1 MRLFVAVLPPPPR
14 LAELDAAV
22 DELHALPG
30 AEHLRW
36 AGRDDWHLTLAFL
49 GEVDEGLLPDLH
61 ARLGR
66 AAHRTPPFELRLHG
80 GGRFGDKVLWAGVA
94 GEIDALRLLAE
105 RSDAAARRAGVAM
118 EDHRRYHPHLTLA
131 RSRAGLDLRPYVD
144 ALTPFEGTA
153 WQTDELTLVRSRLP
167 VSGVVG
173 EQPRYEVVGR
183 WGLGA

>member
-14 LAELDAAV
+14 LAELGVSV

-30 AEHLRW
+30 ADRLRW

-49 GEVDEGLLPDLH
+49 GEVDEALLPDLH
-61 ARLGR
+61 ARLAR

-94 GEIDALRLLAE
+94 GAIDALRLLAE
-105 RSDAAARRAGVAM
+105 RSDAAARRAGIPM
-118 EDHRRYHPHLTLA
+118 DEHRRYHPHLTLA
-131 RSRAGLDLRPYVD
+131 RSRAGSDLHPYVD

-153 WQTDELTLVRSRLP
+153 WQTEELVLVRSRLP
-167 VSGVVG
+167 VTGVVG
-173 EQPRYEVVGR
+173 EPPRYEVVGVAAHLR
-183 WGLGA
+183 